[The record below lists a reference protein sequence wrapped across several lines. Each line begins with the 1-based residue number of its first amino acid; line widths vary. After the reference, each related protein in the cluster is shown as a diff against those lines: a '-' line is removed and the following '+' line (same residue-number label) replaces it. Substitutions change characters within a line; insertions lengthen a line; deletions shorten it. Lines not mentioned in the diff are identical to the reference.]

1 MCIGEI
7 APCFLPWVAQDVRGH
22 QGGTRLEEYEI
33 NGLRDKLDNLE
44 FRLNG
49 LSADIEELTR
59 RLDESGRR
67 DRDFQRA
74 MWIQTDAGQRYRH
87 WMDTWQPIWNEL
99 FCFNVCSTGSAVFF
113 RSVG

>member
-1 MCIGEI
+1 M
-7 APCFLPWVAQDVRGH
+7 
-22 QGGTRLEEYEI
+22 EEYEI

>member
-1 MCIGEI
+1 M
-7 APCFLPWVAQDVRGH
+7 
-22 QGGTRLEEYEI
+22 EEYEI

-74 MWIQTDAGQRYRH
+74 MWIQTRCWATLPALDGHLAAD
-87 WMDTWQPIWNEL
+87 ME
-99 FCFNVCSTGSAVFF
+99 
-113 RSVG
+113 

>member
-49 LSADIEELTR
+49 LSADIEDVFRQVGVSCLV
-59 RLDESGRR
+59 
-67 DRDFQRA
+67 
-74 MWIQTDAGQRYRH
+74 MY
-87 WMDTWQPIWNEL
+87 
-99 FCFNVCSTGSAVFF
+99 FF
-113 RSVG
+113 RV